1 MGENICPVITV
12 FFQAFEDRMRS
23 LQPETFSPPP
33 TKGIVLLPV
42 NIMQIMLM
50 LTCGRL

>member
-12 FFQAFEDRMRS
+12 FFQAFEERMGS
-23 LQPETFSPPP
+23 LKPFGPPP